1 MKSAREIGGYKLQG
15 TEKREMIFKVLSGC
29 YKTLYCLFVWMC
41 YCIFLLPKTTEPL
54 CVFVAARFITK
65 LIKH

>member
-1 MKSAREIGGYKLQG
+1 MKSARESRGYKLQG

-29 YKTLYCLFVWMC
+29 FKTLHCLFVLMC
-41 YCIFLLPKTTEPL
+41 YYIFLLPKTTESL